1 MVLLCSTLLRFTLHI
16 KGMSKSLGLS
26 FFGNSVQSRLS
37 TGRPAEP
44 DAADEE
50 GTTHQQP
57 HPPDVD
63 AHTTFRMCPHYLS
76 SRILNKLPNRS
87 GRLFEGKAIEFD
99 KLTPSGALMRGA
111 CVRATFAITIAR
123 ENHLLPG
130 TLKKKESFTLDCD
143 TQTDITNLKTNRDIR
158 VTEIGEDLIS
168 FWTSIKQRKSN

>member
-76 SRILNKLPNRS
+76 SRILNKLPNRWY
-87 GRLFEGKAIEFD
+87 RWK
-99 KLTPSGALMRGA
+99 PSGPNPTAFSTSVDTFGIIPGGPWDNQG
-111 CVRATFAITIAR
+111 RASR
-123 ENHLLPG
+123 
-130 TLKKKESFTLDCD
+130 LKKLRCSTYLPN
-143 TQTDITNLKTNRDIR
+143 QTFRRRSSHSTIISNSTTTSTTNQGR
-158 VTEIGEDLIS
+158 
-168 FWTSIKQRKSN
+168 